1 MPREKIVRLLKVFGD
16 LLKSHNYKGRA
27 VVNPFRFSDP
37 LIFKDLDVVF
47 KYADLYNFKVRIT
60 TNAVSFN
67 DRNEKLLNEN
77 IHNLYRPVTISI
89 IGSTQ
94 EKVKKYMNVNLTITL
109 KKLTQLKKNFP
120 KLSEY
125 IMISMSEVESTNQE
139 KMELENL
146 VKKFSTIGYQ
156 TKIRKEWISNRLDSN
171 ENFHQTNKNFIKNNN
186 KDKYVKGCNLWQN
199 TLLRT
204 LSVMVDGSV
213 VLCDDDSEGKLKFG
227 NVFSEGIYKIWNT
240 KILEYHKRI

>member
-1 MPREKIVRLLKVFGD
+1 
-16 LLKSHNYKGRA
+16 
-27 VVNPFRFSDP
+27 
-37 LIFKDLDVVF
+37 
-47 KYADLYNFKVRIT
+47 
-60 TNAVSFN
+60 
-67 DRNEKLLNEN
+67 
-77 IHNLYRPVTISI
+77 
-89 IGSTQ
+89 
-94 EKVKKYMNVNLTITL
+94 MNVNLAITL

-227 NVFSEGIYKIWNT
+227 EKEEPVASGREQFYN
-240 KILEYHKRI
+240 ILEFRKWNSSLNLK

>member
-1 MPREKIVRLLKVFGD
+1 M
-16 LLKSHNYKGRA
+16 
-27 VVNPFRFSDP
+27 
-37 LIFKDLDVVF
+37 
-47 KYADLYNFKVRIT
+47 
-60 TNAVSFN
+60 
-67 DRNEKLLNEN
+67 
-77 IHNLYRPVTISI
+77 
-89 IGSTQ
+89 
-94 EKVKKYMNVNLTITL
+94 
-109 KKLTQLKKNFP
+109 
-120 KLSEY
+120 
-125 IMISMSEVESTNQE
+125 
-139 KMELENL
+139 